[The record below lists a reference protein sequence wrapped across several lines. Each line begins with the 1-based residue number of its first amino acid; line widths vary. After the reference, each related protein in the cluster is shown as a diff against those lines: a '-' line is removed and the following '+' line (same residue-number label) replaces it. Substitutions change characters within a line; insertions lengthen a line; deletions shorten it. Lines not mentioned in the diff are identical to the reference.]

1 MEVRKCKQCGE
12 EFKFRAC
19 PTDIDS
25 NRGKY
30 CSEECRRLSRRTLPR
45 EIVCERCGKVKLRTK
60 GRVNRF
66 CSHKCYALSLIGR
79 SPGNKGKHM
88 SEKQRIGMMGG
99 NAWNWNGGKP
109 KCKVCKTVLKYGSEY
124 CLVHWKRENH
134 PNWRG
139 GVTRLQE
146 LIRKSYKYV
155 QWRRKVLVR
164 DSRACLEC
172 GVDWNGEWGL
182 RSNLNVDHIK
192 PFSELLFSNNIKS
205 LKDAYSCSELWDMAN
220 ARTLCGDCHRRT
232 ENYGFNQYFKLKQI
246 INNR

>member
-45 EIVCERCGKVKLRTK
+45 EIVCERCGKVKLSTK

-66 CSHKCYALSLIGR
+66 CSH
-79 SPGNKGKHM
+79 
-88 SEKQRIGMMGG
+88 
-99 NAWNWNGGKP
+99 
-109 KCKVCKTVLKYGSEY
+109 
-124 CLVHWKRENH
+124 
-134 PNWRG
+134 
-139 GVTRLQE
+139 
-146 LIRKSYKYV
+146 KYV